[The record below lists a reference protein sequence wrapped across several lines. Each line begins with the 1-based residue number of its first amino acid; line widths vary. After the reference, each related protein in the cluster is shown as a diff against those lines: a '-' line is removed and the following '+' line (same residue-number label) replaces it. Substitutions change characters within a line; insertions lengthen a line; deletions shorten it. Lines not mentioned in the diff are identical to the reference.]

1 MKNKIMNHVGR
12 TFEWLCVG
20 ALYMTAVGLCTGA
33 IGIITLG
40 IKIAWFGATF

>member
-1 MKNKIMNHVGR
+1 MKNKIMKNIER
-12 TFEWLCVG
+12 TFEWMCVG
-20 ALYMTAVGLCTGA
+20 ALYMTAVGLFTGA

>member
-1 MKNKIMNHVGR
+1 MKNKIIKKLGKP
-12 TFEWLCVG
+12 FEWLCVG
-20 ALYMTAVGLCTGA
+20 ALYMTAVGLFTGA